1 MEQQKVQN
9 YKDDEIDLIELV
21 SLLWKKKLTILIIT
35 TICVLIAAGYAFTAK
50 ERWTSKAVVLTPT
63 TISLEKYLNIRREYQ
78 RILGGNLDT
87 HVIANNLF
95 SKFNEQLYSLDNREN
110 FFSTAKV
117 YQYEVTKITDEKT
130 KKEILNDLV
139 TKDIVVSKPDLKKDP
154 DAIGLSIS
162 FSAQTSNLAQTTLK
176 QFIKSISQQAFA
188 FNLASFLIEY
198 NETISNLKFEKDK
211 IERNLK
217 VQKQVRL
224 ENLGKALEIAKEA
237 NIKSFSRDVSDTS
250 DLSVL
255 ALARSDTTIS
265 LSDDSRLGD
274 NTYLFMLGEKY
285 LKAQLDITNQTK
297 IIYPPR
303 YYEIQT
309 QLEQLEQL
317 SQKLKNIKVDAFT
330 YLSSPDYPVIK
341 DKPKRLLIL
350 VAGALIGIILAIIY
364 IFISSMVLNRSKKE
378 I

>member
-154 DAIGLSIS
+154 DTIGLSIS
-162 FSAQTSNLAQTTLK
+162 FSAQTPNLAQTTLK

-217 VQKQVRL
+217 AQKQVRL

-237 NIKSFSRDVSDTS
+237 NIKNFSREVNDTS

-309 QLEQLEQL
+309 QLDQLEQL
-317 SQKLKNIKVDAFT
+317 AQKLKNIKEDAFT
-330 YLSSPDYPVIK
+330 YLSSPDYPVVK
-341 DKPKRLLIL
+341 DRPNRI
-350 VAGALIGIILAIIY
+350 IILIIGLCLGLVVS
-364 IFISSMVLNRSKKE
+364 ICIIIMTKILNRYKKND
-378 I
+378 